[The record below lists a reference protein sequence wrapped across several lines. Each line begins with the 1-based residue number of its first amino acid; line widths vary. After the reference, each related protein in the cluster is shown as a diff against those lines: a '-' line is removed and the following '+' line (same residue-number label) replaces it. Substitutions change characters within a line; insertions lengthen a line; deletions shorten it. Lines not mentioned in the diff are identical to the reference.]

1 VNIKKSIITKLW
13 IYMTVLAIVT
23 LLFSGLVLSSA
34 FEDFYFNMRKNEMIN
49 EGQQLLSLILRGV
62 NPSELL
68 DISKFINA
76 HAVLIDRQGLVQAS
90 SNILKLK
97 GVAIGSKELAEVLK
111 GNTVVHKGHI
121 PQFDAPML
129 TVALPIKTELGV
141 VGGLIL
147 YSPMSTIENSI
158 WQIRRLILLAAAITV
173 MISTGLSFVL
183 SRTVSKPLVQM
194 KKAAEEMAKGQF
206 NNKVNVETED
216 EIGTLAKT
224 MNYLSDALKENI
236 NALNQEKKQLEN
248 ILLSMT
254 DGVVTFDADGQVIM
268 ANPQAMDIMYDV
280 SDDGNVQFDILRP
293 FIEHIK
299 ESGEYL
305 NQEIKLKGKTISV
318 RMAPLLDDDMKL
330 WGVLAVLQDVTREKK
345 LEDLRREFLGD
356 VSHELRTPL
365 TYLQGYT
372 EALLDDMVK
381 DEEERYRYLNII
393 LEETLRLR
401 RLVDELL
408 DLSSIESGHLDIRK
422 NDISIESIVEKVSKK
437 VQPICNGKN
446 IELAIEIEDEI
457 PQIAADEDRIEQVLI
472 NLVDNA
478 VRYSPQ
484 GSRVAIKVRSS
495 GKGVI
500 VSVRDSGPGIPPDEL
515 PFVWERFYKVDKSR
529 ERKKSGTGLGLAIVK
544 KIVELHHG
552 RVWAQNCEE
561 GGAEFSFYLPGLG
574 N

>member
-1 VNIKKSIITKLW
+1 MNIKKSIITKLW
-13 IYMTVLAIVT
+13 LYMTILAIIT
-23 LLFSGLVLSSA
+23 LLFSGLVLSSV

-49 EGQQLLSLILRGV
+49 EGQQLLSLILGGA
-62 NPSELL
+62 NPAELL

-76 HAVLIDRQGLVQAS
+76 HAVLIDRQGLIQAS
-90 SNILKLK
+90 SNIIKFK
-97 GVAIGSKELAEVLK
+97 GMAIGSKELAEVLK

-121 PQFDAPML
+121 PQFNASML
-129 TVALPIKTELGV
+129 TVALPVKTELGV
-141 VGGLIL
+141 AGGLIL

-158 WQIRRLILLAAAITV
+158 WHIRRLILLAAAITV

-194 KKAAEEMAKGQF
+194 KKAAEEMAKGKF
-206 NNKVNVETED
+206 NNKVNVDTDD

-224 MNYLSDALKENI
+224 MNYLSDALDENI
-236 NALNQEKKQLEN
+236 NALSQEKKQLQN
-248 ILLSMT
+248 VLLSMN
-254 DGVVTFDADGQVIM
+254 DGVVTFDEKGQVVM
-268 ANPQAMDIMYDV
+268 ANPQAIDIMPDA
-280 SDDGNVQFDILRP
+280 SDNGGSHFDILRP
-293 FIEHIK
+293 FIKEIK
-299 ESGEYL
+299 DSGE
-305 NQEIKLKGKTISV
+305 NVSQEIKLKGKTISV
-318 RMAPLLDDDMKL
+318 RMTPLFDDNMKL
-330 WGVLAVLQDVTREKK
+330 WGVLAVLQDVTRERK

-381 DEEERYRYLNII
+381 NQEERYKYLNII

-408 DLSSIESGHLDIRK
+408 DLSHIEAGHLDIKK
-422 NDISIESIVEKVSKK
+422 NDASIESIVEKVSKK
-437 VQPICNGKN
+437 VLPICNNKK
-446 IELAIEIEDEI
+446 IELAIEIQDEI
-457 PQIAADEDRIEQVLI
+457 PLIVADEDRIEQVLI

-484 GSRVAIKVRSS
+484 KSKVVIKVRPS
-495 GKGVI
+495 GEGVI
-500 VSVRDSGPGIPPDEL
+500 VSVKDSGPGIPQDEL

-544 KIVELHHG
+544 KIVELHKG
-552 RVWAQNCEE
+552 RVWVQNCEE
-561 GGAEFSFYLPGLG
+561 GGTEFSFYLPRKV
-574 N
+574 

>member
-1 VNIKKSIITKLW
+1 
-13 IYMTVLAIVT
+13 MTVLAIVT
-23 LLFSGLVLSSA
+23 LLFSGLVLSSV

-49 EGQQLLSLILRGV
+49 EGQQLLSLILQGV

-76 HAVLIDRQGLVQAS
+76 HAVLIDRQGLIQAS
-90 SNILKLK
+90 SNILKLE
-97 GVAIGSKELAEVLK
+97 GMAIGAKELAEVLK

-121 PQFDAPML
+121 AQFNAPML
-129 TVALPIKTELGV
+129 TVALPIKSELGV

-147 YSPMSTIENSI
+147 YSPMSTIENTI

-194 KKAAEEMAKGQF
+194 KKAAEEMAKGKF
-206 NNKVNVETED
+206 DNKVNVDTDD

-224 MNYLSDALKENI
+224 MNYLSDALNENI
-236 NALNQEKKQLEN
+236 NALNQEKNQLQN
-248 ILLSMT
+248 VLLSMT
-254 DGVVTFDADGQVIM
+254 DGVVTFDENGQVIM
-268 ANPQAMDIMYDV
+268 ANPQAIEIISDV
-280 SDDGNVQFDILRP
+280 SEDASTQFDVLKD
-293 FIEHIK
+293 FLEQVK
-299 ESGEYL
+299 ESGEYVKR
-305 NQEIKLKGKTISV
+305 EIKLKGKTISV
-318 RMAPLLDDDMKL
+318 RMAPLLDDHMKL
-330 WGVLAVLQDVTREKK
+330 WGVLAVLQDVTRERK

-372 EALLDDMVK
+372 EALLDNMVK
-381 DEEERYRYLNII
+381 NEEERSRYLNII

-408 DLSSIESGHLDIRK
+408 DLSHIEAGHLDIKK
-422 NDISIESIVEKVSKK
+422 NSISIESIVEKVSKK
-437 VQPICNGKN
+437 VHPLCDSKK
-446 IELAIEIEDEI
+446 IELEIDIQGDI
-457 PQIAADEDRIEQVLI
+457 PLIVADEDRIEQVLI

-478 VRYSPQ
+478 VRYSPKD
-484 GSRVAIKVRSS
+484 SKVTVKVRPSDE
-495 GKGVI
+495 GVI
-500 VSVRDSGPGIPPDEL
+500 VTVKDSGQGIPPEEL

-544 KIVELHHG
+544 KIVELHNG
-552 RVWAQNCEE
+552 RVWAQNCDE
-561 GGAEFSFYLPGLG
+561 GGAEFSFYLPSSV
-574 N
+574 

>member
-1 VNIKKSIITKLW
+1 MNIKKSIISKLW
-13 IYMTVLAIVT
+13 LYMTVLAIVT
-23 LLFSGLVLSSA
+23 LLFSGLVLSSV

-49 EGQQLLSLILRGV
+49 EGQQLLSLILQGV

-76 HAVLIDRQGLVQAS
+76 HAVLIDRQGLIQAS
-90 SNILKLK
+90 SNILKLE
-97 GVAIGSKELAEVLK
+97 GMAIGSKELAEVLK

-121 PQFDAPML
+121 AQFNAPML
-129 TVALPIKTELGV
+129 TVALPIKSELGV

-147 YSPMSTIENSI
+147 YSPMSTIENTI

-194 KKAAEEMAKGQF
+194 KKAAEEMAKGKF
-206 NNKVNVETED
+206 DNKVNVDTDD

-224 MNYLSDALKENI
+224 MNYLSDALNENI
-236 NALNQEKKQLEN
+236 NALNQEKNQLQN
-248 ILLSMT
+248 VLLSMT
-254 DGVVTFDADGQVIM
+254 DGVVTFDENGQVIM
-268 ANPQAMDIMYDV
+268 ANPQAIEIISDV
-280 SDDGNVQFDILRP
+280 SEDASTQFDVLKD
-293 FIEHIK
+293 FLEQVK
-299 ESGEYL
+299 ESGEYVKR
-305 NQEIKLKGKTISV
+305 EIKLKGKTISV
-318 RMAPLLDDDMKL
+318 RMAPLLDDHMKL
-330 WGVLAVLQDVTREKK
+330 WGVLAVLQDVTRERK

-372 EALLDDMVK
+372 EALLDNMVK
-381 DEEERYRYLNII
+381 NEEERSRYLNII

-408 DLSSIESGHLDIRK
+408 DLSHIEAGHLDIKK
-422 NDISIESIVEKVSKK
+422 NSISIESIVEKVSKK
-437 VQPICNGKN
+437 VHPLCDSKK
-446 IELAIEIEDEI
+446 IELEIDIQGDI
-457 PQIAADEDRIEQVLI
+457 PLIVADEDRIEQVLI

-478 VRYSPQ
+478 VRYSPKD
-484 GSRVAIKVRSS
+484 SKVTVKVRPSDE
-495 GKGVI
+495 GAI
-500 VSVRDSGPGIPPDEL
+500 VTVKDSGQGIPPEEL

-544 KIVELHHG
+544 KIVELHNG
-552 RVWAQNCEE
+552 RVWAQNCDE
-561 GGAEFSFYLPGLG
+561 GGAEFSFYLPSSV
-574 N
+574 

>member
-1 VNIKKSIITKLW
+1 MNIKKSIISKLW
-13 IYMTVLAIVT
+13 LYMTVLAIVT
-23 LLFSGLVLSSA
+23 LLFSGLVLSSV

-49 EGQQLLSLILRGV
+49 EGQQLLSLILQGV

-76 HAVLIDRQGLVQAS
+76 HAVLIDRQGLIQAS
-90 SNILKLK
+90 SNILKLE
-97 GVAIGSKELAEVLK
+97 GMAIGAKELAEVLK

-121 PQFDAPML
+121 AQFNAPML
-129 TVALPIKTELGV
+129 TVALPIKSELGV

-147 YSPMSTIENSI
+147 YSPMSTIENTI

-194 KKAAEEMAKGQF
+194 KKAAEEMAKGKF
-206 NNKVNVETED
+206 DNKVNVDTDD

-224 MNYLSDALKENI
+224 MNYLSDALNENI
-236 NALNQEKKQLEN
+236 NALNQEKNQLQN
-248 ILLSMT
+248 VLLSMT
-254 DGVVTFDADGQVIM
+254 DGVVTFDENGQVIM
-268 ANPQAMDIMYDV
+268 ANPQAIEIISDV
-280 SDDGNVQFDILRP
+280 SEDASTQFDVLKD
-293 FIEHIK
+293 FLEQVK
-299 ESGEYL
+299 ESGEYVKR
-305 NQEIKLKGKTISV
+305 EIKLKGKTISV
-318 RMAPLLDDDMKL
+318 RMAPLLDDHMKL
-330 WGVLAVLQDVTREKK
+330 WGVLAVLQDVTRERK

-372 EALLDDMVK
+372 EALLDNMVK
-381 DEEERYRYLNII
+381 NEEERSRYLNII

-408 DLSSIESGHLDIRK
+408 DLSHIEAGHLDIKK
-422 NDISIESIVEKVSKK
+422 NSISIESIVEKVSKK
-437 VQPICNGKN
+437 VHPLCDSKK
-446 IELAIEIEDEI
+446 IELEIDIQGDI
-457 PQIAADEDRIEQVLI
+457 PLIVADEDRIEQVLI

-478 VRYSPQ
+478 VRYSPKD
-484 GSRVAIKVRSS
+484 SKVTVKVRPSDE
-495 GKGVI
+495 GVI
-500 VSVRDSGPGIPPDEL
+500 VTVKDSGQGIPPEEL

-544 KIVELHHG
+544 KIVELHNG
-552 RVWAQNCEE
+552 RVSAQNCDE
-561 GGAEFSFYLPGLG
+561 GGAEFSFYLPSSV
-574 N
+574 

>member
-1 VNIKKSIITKLW
+1 VNIKNSIITKLW
-13 IYMTVLAIVT
+13 LYMTVLAIVT
-23 LLFSGLVLSSA
+23 LLFSGLVLSSV
-34 FEDFYFNMRKNEMIN
+34 FENFYFNMRKNEMIN
-49 EGQQLLSLILRGV
+49 EGQQLLSLIMRGV

-76 HAVLIDRQGLVQAS
+76 HAVLIDRQGLIQAS
-90 SNILKLK
+90 SNVLKLN
-97 GVAIGSKELAEVLK
+97 GVAIGPKELAEVLK
-111 GNTVVHKGHI
+111 GNTVVHKGNI
-121 PQFDAPML
+121 PQFNAPML

-158 WQIRRLILLAAAITV
+158 WQIRRLILLAAAFTV
-173 MISTGLSFVL
+173 MISTGLSFIL

-194 KKAAEEMAKGQF
+194 KKAAEEMAKGNF
-206 NNKVNVETED
+206 HNKVNVDTDD

-224 MNYLSDALKENI
+224 MNYLSDALNENI

-248 ILLSMT
+248 VLLSMT
-254 DGVVTFDADGQVIM
+254 DGVVTFDENGQVIM
-268 ANPQAMDIMYDV
+268 ANPQADDII
-280 SDDGNVQFDILRP
+280 SGATGSGATQFDILKP
-293 FIEHIK
+293 FVEQIK
-299 ESGEYL
+299 ENGENV

-318 RMAPLLDDDMKL
+318 RMTPLVDYNMKL
-330 WGVLAVLQDVTREKK
+330 WGILAVLQDVTRERK

-381 DEEERYRYLNII
+381 DEEERDKYLNII
-393 LEETLRLR
+393 HEETLRMR

-408 DLSSIESGHLDIRK
+408 DLSNIEAGHLDIKK
-422 NDISIESIVEKVSKK
+422 NDVSIESIVDKVSKK
-437 VQPICNGKN
+437 VRPLCDNKN
-446 IELAIEIEDEI
+446 IELALEIDDEL
-457 PQIAADEDRIEQVLI
+457 PLIAADEDRIEQVLI

-484 GSRVAIKVRSS
+484 DSKVIIKARAS

-500 VSVRDSGPGIPPDEL
+500 VSVKDCGPGIPPDEL

-544 KIVELHHG
+544 KIIELHNG
-552 RVWAQNCEE
+552 RVWARNCDE
-561 GGAEFSFYLPGLG
+561 GGAEFSFYLPSSV
-574 N
+574 

>member
-1 VNIKKSIITKLW
+1 MNIKKSIISKLW
-13 IYMTVLAIVT
+13 LYMTVLAIVT
-23 LLFSGLVLSSA
+23 LLFSGLVLSSV

-49 EGQQLLSLILRGV
+49 EGQQLLSLILQGV

-76 HAVLIDRQGLVQAS
+76 HAVLIDRQGLIQAS
-90 SNILKLK
+90 SNILKLE
-97 GVAIGSKELAEVLK
+97 GMAIGAKELAEVLK

-121 PQFDAPML
+121 AQFNAPML
-129 TVALPIKTELGV
+129 TVALPIKSELGV

-147 YSPMSTIENSI
+147 YSPMSTIENTI

-194 KKAAEEMAKGQF
+194 KKAAEEMAKGKF
-206 NNKVNVETED
+206 DNKVNVDTDD

-224 MNYLSDALKENI
+224 MNYLSDALNENI
-236 NALNQEKKQLEN
+236 NALNQEKNQLQN
-248 ILLSMT
+248 VLLSMT
-254 DGVVTFDADGQVIM
+254 DGVVTFDENGQVIM
-268 ANPQAMDIMYDV
+268 ANPQAIEIISNV
-280 SDDGNVQFDILRP
+280 SEDASTQFDVLKD
-293 FIEHIK
+293 FLEQVK
-299 ESGEYL
+299 ESGEYVKR
-305 NQEIKLKGKTISV
+305 EIKLKGKTISV
-318 RMAPLLDDDMKL
+318 RMAPLLDDHMKL
-330 WGVLAVLQDVTREKK
+330 WGVLAVLQDVTRERK

-372 EALLDDMVK
+372 EALLDNMVK
-381 DEEERYRYLNII
+381 NEEERSRYLNII

-408 DLSSIESGHLDIRK
+408 DLSHIEAGHLDIKK
-422 NDISIESIVEKVSKK
+422 NSISIESIVEKVSKK
-437 VQPICNGKN
+437 VHPLCDSKK
-446 IELAIEIEDEI
+446 IELEIDIQGDI
-457 PQIAADEDRIEQVLI
+457 PLIVADEDRIEQVLI

-478 VRYSPQ
+478 VRYSPKD
-484 GSRVAIKVRSS
+484 SKVTVKVRPSDE
-495 GKGVI
+495 GVI
-500 VSVRDSGPGIPPDEL
+500 VTVKDSGQGIPPEEL

-544 KIVELHHG
+544 KIVELHNG
-552 RVWAQNCEE
+552 RVWAQNCDE
-561 GGAEFSFYLPGLG
+561 GGAEFSFYLPSSV
-574 N
+574 

>member
-1 VNIKKSIITKLW
+1 VNIKKSIISKLW
-13 IYMTVLAIVT
+13 LYMTVLAIVT
-23 LLFSGLVLSSA
+23 LLFSGLVLSSV

-49 EGQQLLSLILRGV
+49 EGQQLLSLILQGV

-76 HAVLIDRQGLVQAS
+76 HAVLIDRQGLIQAS
-90 SNILKLK
+90 SNILKLE
-97 GVAIGSKELAEVLK
+97 GMAIGAKELAEVLK

-121 PQFDAPML
+121 AQFNAPML
-129 TVALPIKTELGV
+129 TVALPIKSELGV

-147 YSPMSTIENSI
+147 YSPMSTIENTI

-194 KKAAEEMAKGQF
+194 KKAAEEMAKGKF
-206 NNKVNVETED
+206 DNKVNVDTDD

-224 MNYLSDALKENI
+224 MNYLSDALNENI
-236 NALNQEKKQLEN
+236 NALNQEKNQLQN
-248 ILLSMT
+248 VLLSMT
-254 DGVVTFDADGQVIM
+254 DGVVTFDENGQVIM
-268 ANPQAMDIMYDV
+268 ANPQAIEIISDV
-280 SDDGNVQFDILRP
+280 SEDASTQFDVLKD
-293 FIEHIK
+293 FLEQVK
-299 ESGEYL
+299 ESGEYVKR
-305 NQEIKLKGKTISV
+305 EIKLKGKTISV
-318 RMAPLLDDDMKL
+318 RMAPLLDDHMKL
-330 WGVLAVLQDVTREKK
+330 WGVLAVLQDVTRERK

-372 EALLDDMVK
+372 EALLDNMVK
-381 DEEERYRYLNII
+381 NEEERSRYLNII

-408 DLSSIESGHLDIRK
+408 DLSHIEAGHLDIKK
-422 NDISIESIVEKVSKK
+422 NSISIESIVEKVSKK
-437 VQPICNGKN
+437 VHPLCDSKK
-446 IELAIEIEDEI
+446 IELEIDIQGDI
-457 PQIAADEDRIEQVLI
+457 PLIVADEDRIEQVLI

-478 VRYSPQ
+478 VRYSPKD
-484 GSRVAIKVRSS
+484 SKVTVKVRPSDE
-495 GKGVI
+495 GAI
-500 VSVRDSGPGIPPDEL
+500 VTVKDSGQGIPPEEL

-544 KIVELHHG
+544 KIVELHNG
-552 RVWAQNCEE
+552 RVWAQNCDE
-561 GGAEFSFYLPGLG
+561 GGAEFSFYLPSSV
-574 N
+574 

>member
-1 VNIKKSIITKLW
+1 MNIKKSIISKLW
-13 IYMTVLAIVT
+13 LYMTVLAIVT
-23 LLFSGLVLSSA
+23 LLFSGLVLSSV

-49 EGQQLLSLILRGV
+49 EGQQLLSLILQGV

-76 HAVLIDRQGLVQAS
+76 HAVLIDRQGLIQAS
-90 SNILKLK
+90 SNILKLE
-97 GVAIGSKELAEVLK
+97 GMAIGAKELAEVLK

-121 PQFDAPML
+121 AQFNAPML
-129 TVALPIKTELGV
+129 TVALPIKSELGV

-147 YSPMSTIENSI
+147 YSPMSTIENTI

-194 KKAAEEMAKGQF
+194 KKAAEEMAKGKF
-206 NNKVNVETED
+206 DNKVNVDTDD

-224 MNYLSDALKENI
+224 MNYLSDALNENI
-236 NALNQEKKQLEN
+236 NALNQEKNQLQN
-248 ILLSMT
+248 VLLSMT
-254 DGVVTFDADGQVIM
+254 DGVVTFDENGQVIM
-268 ANPQAMDIMYDV
+268 ANPQAIEIISDV
-280 SDDGNVQFDILRP
+280 SEDASTQFDVLKD
-293 FIEHIK
+293 FLEQVK
-299 ESGEYL
+299 ESGEYVKR
-305 NQEIKLKGKTISV
+305 EIKLKGKTISV
-318 RMAPLLDDDMKL
+318 RMAPLLDDHMKL
-330 WGVLAVLQDVTREKK
+330 WGVLAVLQDVTRERK

-372 EALLDDMVK
+372 EALLDNMVK
-381 DEEERYRYLNII
+381 NEEERSRYLNII

-408 DLSSIESGHLDIRK
+408 DLSHIEAGHLDIKK
-422 NDISIESIVEKVSKK
+422 NSISIESIVEKVSKK
-437 VQPICNGKN
+437 VHPLCDSKK
-446 IELAIEIEDEI
+446 IELEIDIQGDI
-457 PQIAADEDRIEQVLI
+457 PLIVADEDRIEQVLI

-478 VRYSPQ
+478 VRYSPKD
-484 GSRVAIKVRSS
+484 SKVTVKVRPSDE
-495 GKGVI
+495 GAI
-500 VSVRDSGPGIPPDEL
+500 VTVKDSGQGIPPEEL

-544 KIVELHHG
+544 KIVELHNG
-552 RVWAQNCEE
+552 RVWAQNCDE
-561 GGAEFSFYLPGLG
+561 GGAEFSFYLPSSV
-574 N
+574 

>member
-1 VNIKKSIITKLW
+1 MSIKKSIISKLW
-13 IYMTVLAIVT
+13 LYMTVLAIVT
-23 LLFSGLVLSSA
+23 LLFSGLVLSSV

-49 EGQQLLSLILRGV
+49 EGQQLLSLILQGV

-76 HAVLIDRQGLVQAS
+76 HAVLIDRQGLIQAS
-90 SNILKLK
+90 SNILKLE
-97 GVAIGSKELAEVLK
+97 GMAIGAKELAEVLR

-121 PQFDAPML
+121 AQFNAPML
-129 TVALPIKTELGV
+129 TVALPIKSELGV

-147 YSPMSTIENSI
+147 YSPMSTIENTI

-194 KKAAEEMAKGQF
+194 KKAAEEMAKGKF
-206 NNKVNVETED
+206 DNKVNVDTDD

-224 MNYLSDALKENI
+224 MNYLSDALNENI
-236 NALNQEKKQLEN
+236 NALNQEKNQLQN
-248 ILLSMT
+248 VLLSMT
-254 DGVVTFDADGQVIM
+254 DGVVTFDENGQVIM
-268 ANPQAMDIMYDV
+268 ANPQAIEIISDV
-280 SDDGNVQFDILRP
+280 SEDASTQFDVLKD
-293 FIEHIK
+293 FLEQVK
-299 ESGEYL
+299 ESGEYVKR
-305 NQEIKLKGKTISV
+305 EIKLKGKTISV
-318 RMAPLLDDDMKL
+318 RMAPLLDDHMKL
-330 WGVLAVLQDVTREKK
+330 WGVLAVLQDVTRERK

-372 EALLDDMVK
+372 EALLDNMVK
-381 DEEERYRYLNII
+381 NEEERSRYLNII

-408 DLSSIESGHLDIRK
+408 DLSHIEAGHLDIKK
-422 NDISIESIVEKVSKK
+422 NSISIESIVEKVSKK
-437 VQPICNGKN
+437 VHPLCDSKK
-446 IELAIEIEDEI
+446 IELEIDIQGDI
-457 PQIAADEDRIEQVLI
+457 PLIVADEDRIEQVLI

-478 VRYSPQ
+478 VRYSPKD
-484 GSRVAIKVRSS
+484 SKVTVKVRPSDE
-495 GKGVI
+495 GVI
-500 VSVRDSGPGIPPDEL
+500 VTVKDSGQGIPPEEL

-544 KIVELHHG
+544 KIVELHNG
-552 RVWAQNCEE
+552 RVWAQNCDE
-561 GGAEFSFYLPGLG
+561 GGAEFSFYLPSSV
-574 N
+574 